1 MAVTITIRVEDSGGA
16 TGLDLGGGPPASV
29 VAGPAAAPQPG
40 PVEGPGEAISETG
53 DSGEGPPP
61 KDLSDLGM
69 SAASLTATESAGPPP
84 EELVEGGESDDAE
97 APEPMPVEDLE
108 ESTAKSSRSK
118 KS

>member
-1 MAVTITIRVEDSGGA
+1 MAVTITIRVEDSGETPA
-16 TGLDLGGGPPASV
+16 LDLGGGPPASV
-29 VAGPAAAPQPG
+29 AAGPAAAPQPG

-61 KDLSDLGM
+61 KDVSDLGM
-69 SAASLTATESAGPPP
+69 SAASLAAPEGAGPPP
-84 EELVEGGESDDAE
+84 EELVEGEGSEDAE

-108 ESTAKSSRSK
+108 KSTEKSSRSK